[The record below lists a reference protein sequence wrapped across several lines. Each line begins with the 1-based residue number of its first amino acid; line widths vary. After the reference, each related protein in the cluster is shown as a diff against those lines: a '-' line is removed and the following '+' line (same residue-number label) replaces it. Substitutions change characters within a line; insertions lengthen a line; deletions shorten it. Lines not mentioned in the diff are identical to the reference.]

1 MDYFAFYD
9 LPRQFFPDQ
18 DKIRRAFLIKS
29 RQLHPDYFSFS
40 LSGEKQKAE
49 ELAGLNNQAYQTLLD
64 DDKRLAHLLDLEDK
78 LPEEGQAQLP
88 QAFLMEMMEFNEA
101 LMELEF
107 EPDPEQIAR
116 MDTELDRL
124 AGQLLADVIPVME
137 GFDRNEQVDLQLVVD
152 YYLKKRYIRRLK
164 TNLSKLGS

>member
-9 LPRQFFPDQ
+9 LPRHFFPDQ
-18 DKIRRAFLIKS
+18 ERIRRAFLIKS

-49 ELAGLNNQAYQTLLD
+49 ELAGINNQAYQILKD
-64 DDKRLAHLLDLEDK
+64 EDKRLAHLLDLEDQ

-88 QAFLMEMMEFNEA
+88 QAFLMEMMDFNEA

-107 EPDPEQIAR
+107 EPDPDKISGLH
-116 MDTELDRL
+116 TELDQL
-124 AGQLLADVIPVME
+124 AEHMKDEVIPVME
-137 GFDRNEQVDLQLVVD
+137 SFDRNEAVDLQPVVD
-152 YYLKKRYIRRLK
+152 YYLKKRYIQRLK
-164 TNLSKLGS
+164 ANLAKLGS